1 MDKNKRVDKT
11 AILKKANK
19 MNKNTLMETLGI
31 VFTDFGEDFV
41 EATMPVNSRV
51 HQPVGLL
58 HGGATAALAE
68 SLGSLGSF
76 IMVGEEAAGVVGIE
90 INANHIRSIK
100 EGLVT
105 ARGTLLHKGRKTHV
119 WDIKVTDE
127 KDRLISVCRLTNMIL
142 PK

>member
-1 MDKNKRVDKT
+1 
-11 AILKKANK
+11 
-19 MNKNTLMETLGI
+19 METLGI
-31 VFTDFGEDFV
+31 EFTDFGDDFV
-41 EATMPVNSRV
+41 EATMPVNSSV
-51 HQPVGLL
+51 HQPAGLL

-76 IMVGEEAAGVVGIE
+76 IMVGDEAAGVVGIE
-90 INANHIRSIK
+90 INANHLRSIK

-119 WDIKVTDE
+119 WDIRVTDQD
-127 KDRLISVCRLTNMIL
+127 DRLISVCRLTNMIL

>member
-1 MDKNKRVDKT
+1 LGKNKRVDKT

>member
-1 MDKNKRVDKT
+1 LGKNKRVDKT

-51 HQPVGLL
+51 HQPAGLL

>member
-1 MDKNKRVDKT
+1 LDKNKQVDKT

-51 HQPVGLL
+51 HQPAGLL

-76 IMVGEEAAGVVGIE
+76 IMAGEEASGVVGIE

-119 WDIKVTDE
+119 WDIKITDE
-127 KDRLISVCRLTNMIL
+127 KGRLISVCRLTNMIL

>member
-1 MDKNKRVDKT
+1 LGKNKRVDKT

-51 HQPVGLL
+51 HQPAGLL

-127 KDRLISVCRLTNMIL
+127 KGRLISVCRLTNMIL

>member
-1 MDKNKRVDKT
+1 LDKNKRVDKT

>member
-1 MDKNKRVDKT
+1 MDKNKPVDKT
-11 AILKKANK
+11 AILKKANEI
-19 MNKNTLMETLGI
+19 NKNTLMETLGI

-51 HQPVGLL
+51 HQPAGLL

-127 KDRLISVCRLTNMIL
+127 KGRLISVCRLTNMIL

>member
-1 MDKNKRVDKT
+1 MDKT
-11 AILKKANK
+11 AILKKANEI
-19 MNKNTLMETLGI
+19 NKDTLMETLGI

-51 HQPVGLL
+51 HQPAGLL

-76 IMVGEEAAGVVGIE
+76 IMVGNSAGGVVGIE

-100 EGLVT
+100 SGLVT

-119 WDIKVTDE
+119 WDIKVTDQ
-127 KDRLISVCRLTNMIL
+127 DNRLISVCRLTNMIL